1 MNFRVCTKGLFKSR
15 IFLRL
20 SCTSCENQLALV
32 KTELLYVPNNEN
44 GQLHASNFLCPL
56 QRQMETL
63 NLFPLLHGIAFYFYF
78 ESCQTCQE
86 ISTEDSLEQQEN
98 YTIAHQWHLWLPQ
111 AGMQPSDSQNKHLPN
126 TCQNSAP
133 PHVCS
138 LDKNWN
144 GWWYLI
150 NLKTQWVAQIMLQ
163 EHKNRKMLA

>member
-63 NLFPLLHGIAFYFYF
+63 NVFPLLHGIAFYFYF

-86 ISTEDSLEQQEN
+86 ISTEDSGAAGKLYHRTPVTFVTPSGWYAAIRQSKQTPPKHMPE
-98 YTIAHQWHLWLPQ
+98 LSSPSCLLP
-111 AGMQPSDSQNKHLPN
+111 
-126 TCQNSAP
+126 
-133 PHVCS
+133 
-138 LDKNWN
+138 
-144 GWWYLI
+144 
-150 NLKTQWVAQIMLQ
+150 
-163 EHKNRKMLA
+163 